1 MAKWTRRSLLQGIAM
16 AGLTSVAGCSTS
28 IPGVPPPK
36 PRIDVQSNGF
46 NPGRLVINPGETVTW
61 WDIESLKHTV
71 TAYEKRIPGEAD
83 YFASGGFDSEI
94 AARSEQTDP
103 GLLSPG
109 DRFAHQFTVPGHYH
123 YCCLPHED
131 FETMAGKVVVR
142 TSAGEIP
149 PPPKVVEPDTDHV
162 IQMGL
167 MRYYPES
174 LTVQPGDSVGW
185 VNGTGIAHSVTG
197 EDGGQAIPEG
207 DDRVF
212 PENGEYFASGGFASA
227 EAAVEDWGTAR
238 KGDILPEGPFIHTF
252 EEPGTYPYLCLLH
265 SLNMV
270 GTVTVREM

>member
-1 MAKWTRRSLLQGIAM
+1 M
-16 AGLTSVAGCSTS
+16 
-28 IPGVPPPK
+28 
-36 PRIDVQSNGF
+36 
-46 NPGRLVINPGETVTW
+46 
-61 WDIESLKHTV
+61 
-71 TAYEKRIPGEAD
+71 
-83 YFASGGFDSEI
+83 
-94 AARSEQTDP
+94 
-103 GLLSPG
+103 LSPG

-167 MRYYPES
+167 MGYYPGS

-197 EDGGQAIPEG
+197 EDGRQVIPEG

-212 PENGEYFASGGFASA
+212 PENGEYFASGGSLRQRLRLRTGEQRERAIYFQKSHSFIRLRNRVRIRICASY
-227 EAAVEDWGTAR
+227 
-238 KGDILPEGPFIHTF
+238 ILLIW
-252 EEPGTYPYLCLLH
+252 
-265 SLNMV
+265 
-270 GTVTVREM
+270 